1 MSHDNTTDNSNDNA
15 KDGLSDTLSSVLPFR
30 IGHGYDV
37 HRFGDGDHII
47 IGGVKIEHHSG
58 FIAHSDGDVLLHALC
73 DALLGAVGEGDIGR
87 HFPDNDSAYENI
99 DSSILLEQTYQRV
112 TGHGYSVANID
123 CTIIAQA
130 PKMSPHINA
139 MRNNIADVL
148 GVSSTQVNV
157 KATTTETLGF
167 AGREEGIA
175 AHAVVMLY
183 TMTD

>member
-1 MSHDNTTDNSNDNA
+1 MSNNHSKDNPSENSNEN
-15 KDGLSDTLSSVLPFR
+15 SSERLPFR

-37 HRFGDGDHII
+37 HRFGDGDCII
-47 IGGVKIEHHSG
+47 IGGEKIKHHSG

-73 DALLGAVGEGDIGR
+73 DALLGAIGEGDIGR
-87 HFPDNDSAYENI
+87 HFPDDDSTYENI
-99 DSSILLEQTYQRV
+99 DSSILLRQTYQRV
-112 TGHGYSVANID
+112 TERGYSVANLD
-123 CTIIAQA
+123 CTIIAQT

-139 MRNNIADVL
+139 MRKNIADVL

-175 AHAVVMLY
+175 AYAVVMLY
-183 TMTD
+183 IMTD

>member
-1 MSHDNTTDNSNDNA
+1 MSSDNSKSNP
-15 KDGLSDTLSSVLPFR
+15 SDDSNENSAQGLPFR

-47 IGGVKIEHHSG
+47 IGGEQIKHHSG

-87 HFPDNDSAYENI
+87 HFPDNDSTYENI
-99 DSSILLEQTYQRV
+99 DSSILLKQTYQLV
-112 TGHGYSVANID
+112 TDQGYSVANID
-123 CTIIAQA
+123 CTIIAQT

-148 GVSSTQVNV
+148 GVSSAQVNI
-157 KATTTETLGF
+157 KATTTESLGVD
-167 AGREEGIA
+167 GSQEGIA

-183 TMTD
+183 RITD